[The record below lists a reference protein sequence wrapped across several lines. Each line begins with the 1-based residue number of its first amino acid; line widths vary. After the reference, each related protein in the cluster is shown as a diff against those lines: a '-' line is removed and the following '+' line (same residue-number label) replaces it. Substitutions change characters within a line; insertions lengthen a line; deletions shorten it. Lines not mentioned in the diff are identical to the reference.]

1 MENIDDEPTPLAGP
15 GEGEDADLA
24 GDGEDDLVEP
34 DNGEDEDVPL
44 PVEEDEEPEME
55 DLEDDTVP
63 LSSPDLVVGAKH
75 CITHF
80 LELILAGG
88 VTAYGFGSTR
98 KQKKEI
104 DDLKRGKRG

>member
-1 MENIDDEPTPLAGP
+1 MGGLGDEDEEETP
-15 GEGEDADLA
+15 DAD
-24 GDGEDDLVEP
+24 GDEEDDAVDVDSE
-34 DNGEDEDVPL
+34 EEDVPL
-44 PVEEDEEPEME
+44 PVDEEEE
-55 DLEDDTVP
+55 SDLEDIEDEDLP
-63 LSSPDLVVGAKH
+63 MSSSDVIMGAKH

-104 DDLKRGKRG
+104 DDLKKGKRG

>member
-1 MENIDDEPTPLAGP
+1 MGGFGN
-15 GEGEDADLA
+15 
-24 GDGEDDLVEP
+24 
-34 DNGEDEDVPL
+34 EDEAETPDVDGDEEDEAEVVDPEEDEVPL
-44 PVEEDEEPEME
+44 PVEDEEDTEIE
-55 DLEDDTVP
+55 DIEDDP
-63 LSSPDLVVGAKH
+63 LPMSSPDLIVGAKH

-104 DDLKRGKRG
+104 DDLKKGKRG